1 MLRRVEIAVSF
12 LESLRRAKEFLAE
25 QRRASVRALGRELG
39 LNGEEL
45 DELVE
50 ELVDIQRVV
59 ERDGKAVVWL
69 DSSASAVGAS
79 PPAAATTAPERS
91 PRDYT
96 PRHLADKILR
106 SRAAIEGERK
116 LVTVLFADVKGS
128 MELAEQLD
136 PEVWH
141 AILNRFFEILS
152 GGIHRFEGTV
162 NQYTGDGIMAL
173 FGAPLALEDHAQRA
187 CFAALHLRED
197 LVRYSTEV
205 KRAHGVGFSTRIGL
219 NSGEVVVGK
228 IGDDLRMDYTAQGHV
243 VGLAQRM
250 EQLASPDSCYLSA
263 ATAALADGYCEIEDL
278 GDFEVKGA
286 TEPLRV
292 HRLVGPGRA
301 TTRLDVSRARGLT
314 RFVGR
319 EADLATL
326 ETALEQA
333 REGQGQVVGIV
344 AAAGT
349 GKSRLCHEFAE
360 RCRDRGLA
368 VNVGH
373 GLAHG
378 RSLPYLPMLEVF
390 RAYFGVRPDDDDA
403 AVREKIA
410 GRLLL
415 LDESFREVLPVVFEF
430 FHVPDPDRPT
440 PRMDPDA
447 KQRQL
452 FAVVRRVARDPR
464 AGAARTIALVED
476 LHWLDPASEILL
488 AQWVEAIAGSSALLI
503 VNFRPEYRAAWM
515 QQTHYRQVPLAP
527 LGPQAIRELVDDL
540 LGSDPSLAGIAD
552 QIHDRSGGNPFFA
565 EEIVQSLAE
574 AGALEGDRGRHRL
587 VAPLTEI
594 DVPPSVQALL
604 GARIDRL
611 AEREKLVLQV
621 ASVIG
626 KEFAEPLLR
635 RVVDAMEDVPTSNG
649 ALDEALAVLKSRE
662 FLVETG
668 VFPAATY
675 AFKHPLTQEVALR
688 SQLLERRRQAHGA
701 VADGIEQADADKLDE
716 SAALLAHH
724 SAEAGRTLAAARW
737 HARAARFVAGSDFAA
752 AGRHWK
758 AVCDLARA
766 AADEPEAV
774 HIGAEACFARVALG
788 LRLDLG
794 EAEARAIFEEGIG
807 WAAGLEDGHWAGRL
821 HQAMAVYLV
830 NDCQIEGALH
840 HAAEWE
846 RIARGL
852 SEPDPRA
859 AALWPSLEPLAMRG
873 DFETHRE
880 HALQQAEWTRAH
892 PRWGLREWGMSTYV
906 GALIELGR
914 NDFFCGSL
922 AEGRRHLEDVFEI
935 ARGLGDAEMGAFAA
949 DFLAIYGWLLLD
961 PEWAQVAIR
970 QSLALEERLGR
981 NARLSLHIGLAQQLL
996 LEGEPEQAAEAL
1008 DRVSSLRGPALRKFD
1023 TRRAAV
1029 RSRVELALG
1038 DALRARATAES
1049 ALELAQAR
1057 GIRTEILTLAL
1068 TLAPALRADGGTD
1081 ALERLGDALD
1091 TVEMLIAETGT
1102 TNLAPLLLAE
1112 RGRAARLLGDEEQR
1126 ASFLRRARDGFAALG
1141 ASARVDEMNVEL
1153 ES

>member
-1 MLRRVEIAVSF
+1 MLPRVEIAVSF

-25 QRRASVRALGRELG
+25 QRRASVRALGRELE
-39 LNGEEL
+39 LNGGEL

-50 ELVDIQRVV
+50 ELVDIQRVAA
-59 ERDGKAVVWL
+59 RDGKAIVWL
-69 DSSASAVGAS
+69 GSSVPAVDAP
-79 PPAAATTAPERS
+79 PPAASTTAEERS

-96 PRHLADKILR
+96 PRHLADRILR
-106 SRAAIEGERK
+106 SKAAIEGERK
-116 LVTVLFADVKGS
+116 QVTVLFADVKGS

-136 PEVWH
+136 AEVWH
-141 AILNRFFEILS
+141 GILNRFFEILS
-152 GGIHRFEGTV
+152 DGIHRFEGTV

-187 CFAALHLRED
+187 CFAALHLRDD

-286 TEPLRV
+286 TAPLRV

-319 EADLATL
+319 GADLATL
-326 ETALEQA
+326 EAALEQA
-333 REGQGQVVGIV
+333 QAGQGQVVGIV

-390 RAYFGVRPDDDDA
+390 RAYFGVRADDDDA

-440 PRMDPDA
+440 PRMDPGA

-464 AGAARTIALVED
+464 AGATRTVALVED
-476 LHWLDPASEILL
+476 LHWLDPSSEVLL
-488 AQWVEAIAGSSALLI
+488 AQWVEAVAGSSALLM

-515 QQTHYRQVPLAP
+515 RQTHYRQVPLAP

-565 EEIVQSLAE
+565 EEIVQSLTE
-574 AGALEGDRGRHRL
+574 SGVLEGDRGRYRL
-587 VAPLTEI
+587 AAPLAAI

-611 AEREKLVLQV
+611 AERDKHVLQV

-635 RVVDAMEDVPTSNG
+635 RVLDAMAETPSSAG
-649 ALDEALAVLKSRE
+649 ALGEALALLKSRE

-668 VFPAATY
+668 VFPTVTY

-701 VADGIEQADADKLDE
+701 VADAIEEADADKLDE

-737 HARAARFVAGSDFAA
+737 YARAARFVATSDFAG
-752 AGRHWK
+752 AGRYWK
-758 AVCDLARA
+758 AVCELARA

-774 HIGAEACFARVALG
+774 QLGAEACFARIALG

-794 EAEARAIFEEGIG
+794 EEEAREIFEEGIA
-807 WAAGLEDGHWAGRL
+807 WALDLEDGHWAGRL

-830 NDCQIEGALH
+830 NDCRTEDALR

-852 SEPDPRA
+852 SDPDPRA

-873 DFETHRE
+873 DFERHRRN
-880 HALQQAEWTRAH
+880 ALQQAEWTRDH

-914 NDFFCGSL
+914 SEFFRGSL

-935 ARGLGDAEMGAFAA
+935 ARGLGDPEMGAFAA
-949 DFLAIYGWLLLD
+949 DFLAIYGWFLLD
-961 PEWAQVAIR
+961 PEWARVAIR
-970 QSLALEERLGR
+970 QSTALEARLGR

-996 LEGEPEQAAEAL
+996 LEGEPEQAAAAL
-1008 DRVSSLRGPALRKFD
+1008 DRVSALGGTALRKFD
-1023 TRRAAV
+1023 SRRAAV

-1038 DALRARATAES
+1038 DAMRARATAES
-1049 ALELAQAR
+1049 ALEIARAR
-1057 GIRTEILTLAL
+1057 GIQTDSLLLAL
-1068 TLAPALRADGGTD
+1068 TLAPALRAAGG
-1081 ALERLGDALD
+1081 AEELAQLGDALD
-1091 TVEMLIAETGT
+1091 TAATLIADTGAR
-1102 TNLAPLLLAE
+1102 NLEPLLLLE
-1112 RGRAARLLGDEEQR
+1112 RGRAARLLGDEAR
-1126 ASFLRRARDGFAALG
+1126 KTSFLRRAREGFAALG
-1141 ASARVDEMNVEL
+1141 ASARVAEVTAEL

>member
-1 MLRRVEIAVSF
+1 MSF

-50 ELVDIQRVV
+50 ELVEIQRVA
-59 ERDGKAVVWL
+59 ERDEKAIVWL
-69 DSSASAVGAS
+69 DSSVSAVGAS
-79 PPAAATTAPERS
+79 PPAVATTAPERS

-106 SRAAIEGERK
+106 SKAAIEGERK
-116 LVTVLFADVKGS
+116 QVTVLFADVKGS

-141 AILNRFFEILS
+141 GILNRFFEILS
-152 GGIHRFEGTV
+152 DGIHRFEGTV

-219 NSGEVVVGK
+219 NSGEVVVGT

-301 TTRLDVSRARGLT
+301 RTRLDVSRARGLT

-319 EADLATL
+319 GADLATL

-333 REGQGQVVGIV
+333 QAGQGQVVGIV

-373 GLAHG
+373 GVAHG
-378 RSLPYLPMLEVF
+378 ESLPYLPMLAVF
-390 RAYFGVRPDDDDA
+390 RAYFGIGAEDDA
-403 AVREKIA
+403 TVREKIA

-415 LDESFREVLPVVFEF
+415 LDESFRDVLPVVFEF
-430 FHVPDPDRPT
+430 FHVPNPDRPT
-440 PRMDPDA
+440 PPMDPDA

-464 AGAARTIALVED
+464 AGATRTIAVVED
-476 LHWLDPASEILL
+476 LHWLDPASEVLL
-488 AQWVEAIAGSSALLI
+488 AQWVEAIAGSSALLM

-527 LGPQAIRELVDDL
+527 LGPEAIRELVDDL
-540 LGSDPSLAGIAD
+540 LGSDLSLAGLAD
-552 QIHDRSGGNPFFA
+552 QIHEKSGGNPFFA
-565 EEIVQSLAE
+565 EEIVQSLTE
-574 AGALEGDRGRHRL
+574 SGALEGDRGGHRL
-587 VAPLTEI
+587 VAPLAEI

-635 RVVDAMEDVPTSNG
+635 RVLDAMEEVPSSEG
-649 ALDEALAVLKSRE
+649 ALGEALAVLKSRE

-675 AFKHPLTQEVALR
+675 TFKHPLTQEVALR

-701 VADGIEQADADKLDE
+701 VVDGIEEADADKLDE

-737 HARAARFVAGSDFAA
+737 YARAARFVATSDFAA
-752 AGRHWK
+752 AGRHWT
-758 AVCDLARA
+758 AVCELARA
-766 AADEPEAV
+766 AAGEPEAAQL
-774 HIGAEACFARVALG
+774 GAEACFARVALG
-788 LRLDLG
+788 LRLDLR
-794 EAEARAIFEEGIG
+794 EEEARAIFEEGIG
-807 WAAGLEDGHWAGRL
+807 WAVGLEDGHWDGRL
-821 HQAMAVYLV
+821 HQAMGVYLV

-840 HAAEWE
+840 HAAQWE

-852 SEPDPRA
+852 SDPDPRA

-873 DFETHRE
+873 DFERHRRY
-880 HALQQAEWTRAH
+880 ALQQAEWTRDH
-892 PRWGLREWGMSTYV
+892 PRWGLREWGMSTHV

-922 AEGRRHLEDVFEI
+922 AEGRSHLESVFDI
-935 ARGLGDAEMGAFAA
+935 ARGLGDAEMVAFAA

-961 PEWAQVAIR
+961 PEWARVAIR

-996 LEGEPEQAAEAL
+996 LEGEPEPAAEAL

-1038 DALRARATAES
+1038 DAVRARATAES
-1049 ALELAQAR
+1049 ALEIARAR
-1057 GIRTEILTLAL
+1057 GIRTETLTLAL
-1068 TLAPALRADGGTD
+1068 TLAPALRAVGGTD
-1081 ALERLGDALD
+1081 ALERLGDVLETAE
-1091 TVEMLIAETGT
+1091 TLIAETGA
-1102 TNLAPLLLAE
+1102 TNLEPLLLAE
-1112 RGRAARLLGDEEQR
+1112 RGRAARLLGDEDKR
-1126 ASFLRRARDGFAALG
+1126 ASFLQRARAGFAAMG
-1141 ASARVDEMNVEL
+1141 ASARVGEITAEL
-1153 ES
+1153 ET